1 MMGGWLEVARATFV
15 RDLLTASSYR
25 TGFALSTVGAILNV
39 LGVFFL
45 SRAFGADAALPI
57 ERYGGQY
64 FGFAVVGVAF
74 TSYMAVGMTGVAS
87 RIREG
92 QMMGTLEL
100 MLLSPNRLGILLIS
114 STLWNLAFATVALVL
129 HLLAGVALGMDLGRA
144 NLAAAGLSLLVAM
157 VAFTGLGLISA
168 SIVIVIK
175 QGNPVSLLVGMASV
189 LLAGVLYPTSVL
201 PAWLQAVGQVLPLT
215 HALELV
221 RRSMLEGEGIA
232 TLGAPLASLVILAA
246 VYVPIGLWAC
256 GRAVRIAQ
264 TDGSLSEY

>member
-1 MMGGWLEVARATFV
+1 MFGWLEVARATFI

-25 TGFALSTVGAILNV
+25 TGFALSALGALFNI

-45 SRAFGADAALPI
+45 SRAFGAATAEPM
-57 ERYGGQY
+57 ERYGDQY
-64 FGFAVVGVAF
+64 FGFAVIGVAF
-74 TSYMAVGMTGVAS
+74 TSFMAVGLTGVAS

-100 MLLSPNRLGILLIS
+100 MLLSPNRLGTLLIS
-114 STLWNLAFATVALVL
+114 STLWNLAFATVALTL
-129 HLLAGVALGMDLGRA
+129 HLLAGVLLGMDLSRA
-144 NLAAAGLSLLVAM
+144 NLPAAGLSLIVAM

-201 PAWLQAVGQVLPLT
+201 PDWLQTIGMVLPLT
-215 HALELV
+215 HALELL
-221 RRSMLEGEGIA
+221 RRSMLDGEGIA
-232 TLGAPLASLVILAA
+232 TLAAPLAWLVTLSVI
-246 VYVPIGLWAC
+246 YVPIGLWAC
-256 GRAVRIAQ
+256 GRAVHIAQ